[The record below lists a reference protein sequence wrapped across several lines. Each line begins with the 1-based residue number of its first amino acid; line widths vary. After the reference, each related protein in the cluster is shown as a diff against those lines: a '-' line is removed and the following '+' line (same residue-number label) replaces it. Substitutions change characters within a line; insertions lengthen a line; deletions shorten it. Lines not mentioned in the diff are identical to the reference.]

1 MAGKSRGF
9 GISASIAGDWKATA
23 VRASIDKLIY
33 QMVFPYL
40 GVYLVGLGA
49 SGAALGLANGLG
61 MGLSAFYG
69 LFGIWLMHVEG
80 LKRVYL
86 GGILMTAFAYL
97 LLGLSPG
104 WVLAASGIVAWW
116 WGSAESGL
124 CCNVVCGGS
133 LKNEIRATAMGMC
146 ESVAQG
152 TMSFLGPLLGAAVI
166 GLVGVGVSGSPPP
179 SALRPLFYLAAA
191 GEIGCFIYLGRS
203 LAGEAWKPEKTRGA
217 FKPLSLAFGSF
228 RRAFAEPRL
237 RRFILISCLGS
248 LPTGM
253 VLPFTQL
260 FAAQAK
266 QAGAYTLAAMA
277 TASAIV
283 SLVAGVPLGRL
294 ADIVGRKKTLFALAP
309 FFLASNLLLVF
320 ARGPFFLVVSG
331 ICLGVYP
338 VIQVIQAAMGFELVK
353 SEDIGGWMAVL
364 RFFRLFVGAA
374 LAILSGLIW
383 DSLGGKW

>member
-1 MAGKSRGF
+1 
-9 GISASIAGDWKATA
+9 
-23 VRASIDKLIY
+23 
-33 QMVFPYL
+33 MVFPYL

-49 SGAALGLANGLG
+49 SGAVLGLANGLG

-69 LFGIWLMHVEG
+69 LFGIWLMRSRG

-86 GGILMTAFAYL
+86 GGLAITALAYL
-97 LLGLSPG
+97 LLGLAPG
-104 WVLAASGIVAWW
+104 WVLAAAGIMAWW

-124 CCNVVCGGS
+124 CCNVLCGAS
-133 LKNEIRATAMGMC
+133 LSNDIRATAMGLC

-152 TMSFLGPLLGAAVI
+152 SMSFIGPILGAALI
-166 GLVGVGVSGSPPP
+166 GLSGVAASKIAPP
-179 SALRPLFYLAAA
+179 SAIRPLFLLAFA
-191 GEIGCFIYLGRS
+191 GELGCFYYLYRALRAES
-203 LAGEAWKPEKTRGA
+203 WTASKESSSY
-217 FKPLSLAFGSF
+217 KPLSLAMISF
-228 RRAFAEPRL
+228 RSALSKPNL
-237 RRFILISCLGS
+237 RRFILVSCLGN

-260 FAAQAK
+260 FAAEAK
-266 QAGAYTLAAMA
+266 GAGAYTLAAMA
-277 TASAIV
+277 TGSAVV

-294 ADIVGRKKTLFALAP
+294 ADRIGRKKTLFFLAP

-320 ARGPFFLVVSG
+320 ARGSLVLVLSG

-353 SEDIGGWMAVL
+353 SEEIGGWMAVL
-364 RFFRLFVGAA
+364 RFFRLSIGAV

-383 DSLGGKW
+383 DGLGGKWIFLAAALIDLGLRLPLLARMEDSFSAPSTAS